1 MKVLGY
7 VLDPAQLSRLA
18 QVSRRWKS
26 LAETD
31 TLWRELLKRRW
42 TRDEIEHMNKEAQD
56 DGGNPS
62 LVDWNQRWEA
72 FHAAQKPPSATWKA
86 FYLGHLRGPVERL
99 LSELDRHPLDLAQ
112 LSTVTFR
119 SKAASPI
126 APQEEAGD
134 VWIRQLLDISRSARL
149 QEALSAY
156 PRACRD
162 HLEVM
167 RESVLT
173 RLNFIRRARSMVF
186 LGKLGLFTYLVK
198 RFLPSLC
205 PLPAN
210 FLTCR
215 PTAGSLLRFWPLY
228 VYCAAYYYAQKLLGR
243 RGYMEGTPK
252 WYLGAAKFGNHV
264 LSSLLEE
271 ISLRWLCLPPFI
283 ISVVVANGLLKG
295 STFVFALLLALG
307 CAVRSVRDQG
317 SRLKYLGGV
326 GMSLSLAYYALRF
339 DLLLH
344 TLSRVLMPIFHALTR
359 NAYREVIARQAAA
372 GTVNRHFHLF
382 VVGLFA
388 MNSMGHLVSRL
399 ASLKLARSSIT
410 TAQLTLTLR
419 NLFPSLAS
427 FSTTSGG
434 GGTAATDA
442 TEASWS
448 AQLWRLL
455 DQRAVASQLLG
466 LVNGNV
472 VGWAMCHAAIHHG
485 FPTVVALKLLCEAEV
500 LLLQLATPT
509 AIKRH

>member
-1 MKVLGY
+1 MEIDDLPAEVLVKVLGY

-72 FHAAQKPPSATWKA
+72 FHAAQKPPNASWKA

-119 SKAASPI
+119 SKAASP
-126 APQEEAGD
+126 PQEEAGD

-173 RLNFIRRARSMVF
+173 RLNFIRRARSMLF
-186 LGKLGLFTYLVK
+186 LGKLGLFAYLVK

-210 FLTCR
+210 FLTSR

-252 WYLGAAKFGNHV
+252 WYLGVAKFGNHV

-271 ISLRWLCLPPFI
+271 
-283 ISVVVANGLLKG
+283 
-295 STFVFALLLALG
+295 
-307 CAVRSVRDQG
+307 DQG

-388 MNSMGHLVSRL
+388 MNSMAHLVSRL

-419 NLFPSLAS
+419 NLFPSLAAS

-500 LLLQLATPT
+500 LLLHLATPT